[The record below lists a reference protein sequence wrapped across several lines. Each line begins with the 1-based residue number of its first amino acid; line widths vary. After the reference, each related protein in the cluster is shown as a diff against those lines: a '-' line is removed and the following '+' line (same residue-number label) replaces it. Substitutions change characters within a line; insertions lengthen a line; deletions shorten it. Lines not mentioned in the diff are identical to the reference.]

1 MSTSY
6 PVGVYPPFNNPLTR
20 NNTNKKTD
28 STNDSLSKKRINKP
42 KPSKEATEDYIRNL
56 QQQIYLLELE
66 TRYMRSAKSR
76 GECGNSSNSQDL
88 NNMINN
94 SSSSLNEIINGLKY
108 KYVELQEK
116 NKNDLKKLEEEIEKE
131 KKEFPKKDTEIEK
144 LNMDIDMLKNEVTL
158 LKEHGEDERKDL
170 YNENMELKKK
180 LETINSDIT
189 RNDISYKR
197 VLKEKEELIDS
208 LNKLRAEHSSMDEK
222 YEDLQNIEVHLKQKI
237 EELGKDREELMEKN
251 FEQANTISNIN
262 LDSRQFLIESI
273 QKEKVKLMGNIKRLE
288 VAFAEEKQLREK
300 VISDRDKTIEE
311 NVSLKTQIEELQK
324 KLESDIKKGDESFL
338 QRRTAMQN
346 IEQMQ
351 KQIEK
356 YKDEVDSLKMAN
368 ENKEKKIKELKE
380 KISNQESSVNKVLE
394 TKAIFEDT
402 IAEIKIRLEKM
413 EEELTQTSKD
423 KIDLQMENESLKK
436 GISHQKNEIN
446 RLNNDLDEVH
456 GKLKEYMNDRN
467 VNQEI
472 KQLIDQIESSGDNY
486 IRLMK
491 SVKSRLDK
499 SNDEHTKYIY
509 IFAFLKN

>member
-1 MSTSY
+1 
-6 PVGVYPPFNNPLTR
+6 
-20 NNTNKKTD
+20 
-28 STNDSLSKKRINKP
+28 
-42 KPSKEATEDYIRNL
+42 
-56 QQQIYLLELE
+56 
-66 TRYMRSAKSR
+66 
-76 GECGNSSNSQDL
+76 
-88 NNMINN
+88 
-94 SSSSLNEIINGLKY
+94 
-108 KYVELQEK
+108 
-116 NKNDLKKLEEEIEKE
+116 
-131 KKEFPKKDTEIEK
+131 
-144 LNMDIDMLKNEVTL
+144 
-158 LKEHGEDERKDL
+158 
-170 YNENMELKKK
+170 MELKKK

-300 VISDRDKTIEE
+300 
-311 NVSLKTQIEELQK
+311 
-324 KLESDIKKGDESFL
+324 DIKKGDESFL

-380 KISNQESSVNKVLE
+380 KISNQESSVNKG
-394 TKAIFEDT
+394 KH
-402 IAEIKIRLEKM
+402 
-413 EEELTQTSKD
+413 
-423 KIDLQMENESLKK
+423 KK
-436 GISHQKNEIN
+436 
-446 RLNNDLDEVH
+446 
-456 GKLKEYMNDRN
+456 
-467 VNQEI
+467 
-472 KQLIDQIESSGDNY
+472 
-486 IRLMK
+486 
-491 SVKSRLDK
+491 
-499 SNDEHTKYIY
+499 
-509 IFAFLKN
+509 